1 MSEAAS
7 VEHENARIVR
17 GVFDAMARGDREA
30 MAAAF
35 AEDVVW
41 HAPGTSRFSGMF
53 QGKVAV
59 LDRVARLADA
69 GLQTRFDVHDIVA
82 NDEHAVALVH
92 LHLEDAGGRRYD
104 QQQVQVMHLHE
115 GLIVEYWAMNQDQAV
130 LDLLMGD

>member
-1 MSEAAS
+1 MSDAPP

-17 GVFDAMARGDREA
+17 GVFDAMDRGDREA

-53 QGKVAV
+53 EGKVAV
-59 LDRVARLADA
+59 LDRIARLADT
-69 GLQTRFDVHDIVA
+69 GFQTRFDVHDVVA
-82 NDEHAVALVH
+82 NDEHAVALVD
-92 LHLEDAGGRRYD
+92 LHVQDAGGRRYD
-104 QQQVQVMHLHE
+104 QQQVQVMHLRG